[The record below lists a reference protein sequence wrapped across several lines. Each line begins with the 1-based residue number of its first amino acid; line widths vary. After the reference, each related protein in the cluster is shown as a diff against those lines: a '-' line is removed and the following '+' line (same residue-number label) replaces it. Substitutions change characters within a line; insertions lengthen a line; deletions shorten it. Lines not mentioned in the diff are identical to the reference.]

1 MKADFVPLYRGLTL
15 RPFGDGVSSC
25 FKVYPLTIWFDTLG
39 QPHSTLPI
47 LLGMH
52 PLMESLTGAYTEEY
66 TLYAACKPFIRRVWT
81 YEDESMFLN
90 DLERL
95 DDTIHLMEG
104 NWVVENCSLG
114 MTIVFKNEITFA
126 TYIMGKR
133 KQIKGEENE
142 SEEE

>member
-1 MKADFVPLYRGLTL
+1 
-15 RPFGDGVSSC
+15 
-25 FKVYPLTIWFDTLG
+25 
-39 QPHSTLPI
+39 
-47 LLGMH
+47 
-52 PLMESLTGAYTEEY
+52 
-66 TLYAACKPFIRRVWT
+66 
-81 YEDESMFLN
+81 MFLN

-95 DDTIHLMEG
+95 DDKIHLMEG